1 MLQCYFSHHLI
12 ATIYEG
18 KMFQSKLASN
28 LANVKRKK
36 KTLYL
41 TDRCIKKKQ
50 SIYLYRKKIN
60 FPQQFCEN
68 EINKCFT

>member
-1 MLQCYFSHHLI
+1 MYMLQCYFSHHLI

-36 KTLYL
+36 KPYILL
-41 TDRCIKKKQ
+41 IDALKKKQ
-50 SIYLYRKKIN
+50 SIYLNRKK
-60 FPQQFCEN
+60 
-68 EINKCFT
+68 

>member
-1 MLQCYFSHHLI
+1 MLECYFSHHLI

-36 KTLYL
+36 KPCLI
-41 TDRCIKKKQ
+41 DRCIKKKA
-50 SIYLYRKKIN
+50 IN
-60 FPQQFCEN
+60 LS
-68 EINKCFT
+68 K

>member
-36 KTLYL
+36 QTLYL
-41 TDRCIKKKQ
+41 IDRCIKKKKQ
-50 SIYLYRKKIN
+50 SIYLNRKK
-60 FPQQFCEN
+60 
-68 EINKCFT
+68 

>member
-1 MLQCYFSHHLI
+1 MYMLQCYFSHHLI

-41 TDRCIKKKQ
+41 TDRCIKKKA
-50 SIYLYRKKIN
+50 IN
-60 FPQQFCEN
+60 LS
-68 EINKCFT
+68 K